1 MLYQRKHLIVNL
13 LQHLENHD
21 HCVMVPYVHVGRL
34 RLRLLETAAAKLL
47 LNG

>member
-13 LQHLENHD
+13 LQHLENHY
-21 HCVMVPYVHVGRL
+21 HCAMVLYVHVGRL
-34 RLRLLETAAAKLL
+34 RLRLPETAVAKLL